1 MNSPK
6 NIGNN
11 ESSSDR
17 KLKEQFG
24 NKTPFQVPEG
34 YFEELPGKV
43 LDACKS
49 SDAKTQGVR
58 FLSIGYRR
66 LAVAA
71 TILLFVASAIT
82 IVFMNNTL
90 EEDAL
95 LEYSNS
101 ELYQYNINS
110 LLDLEESYLFSL
122 VEDDSLKSIKLLDDE
137 LDDVS
142 DDIII
147 EYLLADN
154 HIEYY
159 INNEY

>member
-1 MNSPK
+1 MNSPN

-11 ESSSDR
+11 ESGSDR

-24 NKTPFQVPEG
+24 NKMPFQVPEG
-34 YFEELPGKV
+34 YFEEFPGKV

-49 SDAKTQGVR
+49 NDAKTQGFR
-58 FLSIGYRR
+58 FLSGGYRR

-95 LEYSNS
+95 HEYSNS

-110 LLDLEESYLFSL
+110 LLDLEESYLFSW
-122 VEDDSLKSIKLLDDE
+122 VENDSLKSIKLLDDE
-137 LDDVS
+137 LEDVS
-142 DDIII
+142 DDVIM